1 MDLDAL
7 IEQLNSVDSEAIRWQ
22 ALAAST
28 GNQAGA
34 SPIEHRPSDPPQGAE
49 AGPAGATDLPHWV
62 IDAALL
68 ARLQAH
74 LGLSD
79 PDQERD
85 RITTILNEAL
95 ESWLQEQLDR
105 AQTTTLP

>member
-28 GNQAGA
+28 GGQAG
-34 SPIEHRPSDPPQGAE
+34 
-49 AGPAGATDLPHWV
+49 AGATDQPHWV

-68 ARLQAH
+68 SRLQAH

-85 RITTILNEAL
+85 RITAILNEAL